1 MVRRGFRSADNAGTV
16 TTVGLLMG
24 RTSVGKGHTLR
35 LIRLGLAVA
44 VAIAMLQAP
53 LPAAGATLLATYQA
67 QPPASAAAGTTIQVP
82 VTVANA
88 GTDLWT
94 AAGPNPVGLSYHWTD
109 LSGKAVVWD
118 GARTKLSAD
127 VPPATVQQLTATI
140 ATPSLPGTYVLQLA
154 LVKEGIAW
162 LNPSQ
167 PFGVQAT
174 PAFNAAY
181 GAPGL
186 PGLLLNATTYT
197 VTVPVTNTGVAAWN
211 VAGANPVDLSYHW
224 HDAAGNAVVWDG
236 IRNPLPGDVAAG
248 AVANVT
254 AQVRTPAAAGT
265 YTLTFDLVRE
275 GVAWFG
281 SQGAVP
287 LRVNATVATATY
299 AALYT
304 ISASSSAVL
313 GEQRTLGVTVMN
325 NGNVPW
331 PATGPNQINLS
342 YHVFDGAGNVVVWD
356 GARTGIGTDLAPGQA
371 RSINVA
377 YTAPPSIGT
386 YTLAIDTVR
395 EGVAW
400 LSGQGSPYA
409 RTSLV
414 VTSGFNGGYD
424 RTTTPGTAT
433 IGATLLLNVR
443 VSNYGARAWPAG
455 GPNPVQLSYHILT
468 AGGEVVTWD
477 GKRGALGGDLAVGQS
492 AIVQVPV
499 QLPSAIG
506 DYRISW
512 DLVQEGVAWFS
523 QLGVGRL
530 SEAIIV
536 QPGVTFYGKGFGH
549 GVGLSQ
555 YGAQGYATGAAGPAL
570 TGEQIVARYYPG
582 TQLTVV
588 DAATNARGPMRVLLS
603 SPSSSGSASCG
614 SPFMNTWLVNVRS
627 PGGFSVA
634 NEAKGNAI
642 VGIASPNV
650 TYQIAATPAGVSVYD
665 QGTNPPTLKYSGPGP
680 VTLSPMD
687 PAQPITVQE
696 KGEFFRGKLQF
707 KNDGGGNL
715 RVVNFVGYDDYVRG
729 VVPKE
734 MPLGWHLEAYKA
746 QALAARSYGF
756 TSAQPTKDYDVR
768 DDQSDQCYGGA
779 TVETTAGNAAV
790 AATFGKVITYNGAAI
805 RAYFSS
811 SSGGYTVSV
820 GCWNNGTV
828 CKASDPYLVSVPDP
842 ADLAVVVPTPN
853 KHASWTVTFSS
864 GQIRQAILNYKGIDI
879 GTLLSTDVSNQAPG
893 NVGHLVSVKFSGTNA
908 SVDVPADLFLRTYLG
923 LKSTMVRLSPF

>member
-1 MVRRGFRSADNAGTV
+1 
-16 TTVGLLMG
+16 
-24 RTSVGKGHTLR
+24 LR
-35 LIRLGLAVA
+35 LIIRLGLAMVVA
-44 VAIAMLQAP
+44 VTLSQVP
-53 LPAAGATLLATYQA
+53 LPAAAATLLATYQA
-67 QPPASAAAGTTIQVP
+67 LPPASASAATTIQVP
-82 VTVANA
+82 VTVSNA
-88 GTDLWT
+88 GTDLWN
-94 AAGPNPVGLSYHWTD
+94 AAGVNPVTLSYHWID
-109 LSGKAVVWD
+109 AAGNAVVWD
-118 GARTKLSAD
+118 GARTKLQAD
-127 VPPATVQQLTATI
+127 VPAATAQPLTASI
-140 ATPSLPGTYVLQLA
+140 VTPSAPGTYILQFA

-167 PFGVQAT
+167 PFGVQVT
-174 PAFNAAY
+174 PAFNATF
-181 GAPGL
+181 GAPAL
-186 PGLLLNATTYT
+186 PPLLLNATTYT
-197 VTVPVTNTGVAAWN
+197 VIVPVTNTGIAAWN
-211 VAGANPVDLSYHW
+211 MAGANPIDLSYHW
-224 HDAAGNAVVWDG
+224 HDATGNAVVWDG
-236 IRNPLPGDVAAG
+236 IRNPLPSDVAAG
-248 AVANVT
+248 AAASVT
-254 AQVRTPAAAGT
+254 ALVRTPDAPGT

-281 SQGAVP
+281 SMGAIP
-287 LRVNATVATATY
+287 MRMGATVATATY
-299 AALYT
+299 AALYS

-313 GEQRTLGVTVMN
+313 GEQRTLPVTVTN

-331 PATGPNQINLS
+331 PAAGPNPIDLS
-342 YHVFDGAGNVVVWD
+342 YHIFDSAGNVVVWD
-356 GARTGIGTDLAPGQA
+356 GPRTGIGTDLAPGQS
-371 RSINVA
+371 RPLNVA
-377 YTAPPSIGT
+377 YTAPASIGT

-395 EGVAW
+395 EGIAW
-400 LSGQGSPYA
+400 LSGLGSPYA
-409 RTSLV
+409 RTALV

-424 RTTTPGTAT
+424 QTTTPGTAT

-443 VSNYGARAWPAG
+443 VSNYGARVWPGG

-468 AGGEVVTWD
+468 AGGQVVTWD
-477 GKRGALGGDLAVGQS
+477 GKRGALGGDVAVGQS

-499 QLPSAIG
+499 QLPSSTG

-530 SEAIIV
+530 TEAITV

-549 GVGLSQ
+549 GVGMSQ

-570 TGEQIVARYYPG
+570 TGEQIVAHYYPG

-588 DAATNARGPMRVLLS
+588 DSATNPRGPMRVLLS

-614 SPFMNTWLVNVRS
+614 SPFMNTWLINVRS

-634 NEAKGNAI
+634 NEAQGNAL

-650 TYQIAATPAGVSVYD
+650 TFQIAATAAGVSVYD

-680 VTLSPMD
+680 VTLSPTD
-687 PAQPITVQE
+687 AQQPITVQE

-707 KNDGGGNL
+707 KNDGGGGL

-729 VVPKE
+729 VIPKE

-756 TSAQPTKDYDVR
+756 TSAQPTRDYDVR

-820 GCWNNGTV
+820 GCWNGGTI
-828 CKASDPYLVSVPDP
+828 CKASDPWLSSVPDP
-842 ADLAVVVPTPN
+842 ADLSVIVPTPN

-864 GQIRQAILNYKGIDI
+864 GQIRNAILNYRGVDI

-893 NVGHLVSVKFSGTNA
+893 NVGHVVSVRFSGSNA